1 MYWSRSEIKTNNVR
15 YEFNRP
21 YLQHKE
27 LQTDD
32 ALAVEATSYALLTL
46 FKVEGGGV
54 TIVQVKQCETKNSQ
68 IMRKMPLFSKFGQ
81 PVSLISIFI
90 FISLYLYLHRNTFSG
105 LKSFAIRV
113 KSTLGQHQQFQ
124 QNKKNIKLS
133 ISFSQSERKMHFS
146 HLNCIDKNSI
156 VLCPEYKYLSHL
168 IINLILSRLIRTRS
182 RSG

>member
-54 TIVQVKQCETKNSQ
+54 TIVQVKQCETKNCK
-68 IMRKMPLFSKFGQ
+68 IMRKNATFFKVWTTCFIDLNICLYF
-81 PVSLISIFI
+81 FI
-90 FISLYLYLHRNTFSG
+90 FISPSKH
-105 LKSFAIRV
+105 
-113 KSTLGQHQQFQ
+113 FQ
-124 QNKKNIKLS
+124 WS
-133 ISFSQSERKMHFS
+133 
-146 HLNCIDKNSI
+146 
-156 VLCPEYKYLSHL
+156 
-168 IINLILSRLIRTRS
+168 
-182 RSG
+182 

>member
-54 TIVQVKQCETKNSQ
+54 TIVQVKQCETKNCK

-81 PVSLISIFI
+81 PVSLISI
-90 FISLYLYLHRNTFSG
+90 Y
-105 LKSFAIRV
+105 
-113 KSTLGQHQQFQ
+113 
-124 QNKKNIKLS
+124 LS
-133 ISFSQSERKMHFS
+133 IETLSVV
-146 HLNCIDKNSI
+146 LN
-156 VLCPEYKYLSHL
+156 LLLYE
-168 IINLILSRLIRTRS
+168 
-182 RSG
+182 

>member
-54 TIVQVKQCETKNSQ
+54 TIVQVKQCETKNCKVWTTCF
-68 IMRKMPLFSKFGQ
+68 IDLNICLYF
-81 PVSLISIFI
+81 FI
-90 FISLYLYLHRNTFSG
+90 FISPSKH
-105 LKSFAIRV
+105 
-113 KSTLGQHQQFQ
+113 FQ
-124 QNKKNIKLS
+124 WS
-133 ISFSQSERKMHFS
+133 
-146 HLNCIDKNSI
+146 
-156 VLCPEYKYLSHL
+156 
-168 IINLILSRLIRTRS
+168 
-182 RSG
+182 